1 MLFGLSPRIHHDSGV
16 RMVLIPVRHHP
27 GRHCASTGIR
37 DLVNFHRI
45 GWSEA
50 MCFGIGAGLGIWYLD
65 LAGISPSRLIH
76 VRSADI
82 EEQFFR
88 RIGHPFSWE
97 VYEDPAQSERA
108 LCSCLERGLPAIL
121 RTDIYHLP
129 YYNSSTHFPG
139 HVIVVWGYDSREKHF
154 LVTDTEREDL
164 IEVPF
169 ENMRRARYSTGGF
182 FEMMGNMFA
191 PETISQPVDL
201 SAVISNAIAFNSR
214 MILNSAHDFQGIAGL
229 KKCQQEVLNWGDL
242 TDWQWTA
249 RFTYQVIERRGTG
262 GGGFRP
268 MYADFLAEAAQYVP
282 KAVSLGLAQQMYELG
297 RAWHDLAMALKEA
310 SEEKTPDFSEV
321 AQRLRTLTTKES
333 AYHEDAVTLGRQVPG
348 QSS

>member
-1 MLFGLSPRIHHDSGV
+1 MVFDPLARVHYDGRV

-45 GWSEA
+45 SWSEA

-65 LAGISPSRLIH
+65 LAGTSLSRLIH

-88 RIGHPFSWE
+88 RIGYPFSWE
-97 VYEDPAQSERA
+97 VYEDPAQSEHA
-108 LCSCLERGLPAIL
+108 LCACLDRGLPAII
-121 RTDIYHLP
+121 RTDIYYLP

-139 HVIVVWGYDSREKHF
+139 HVITVWGYDSTEEHF

-169 ENMRRARYSTGGF
+169 ENMRRARYNTGGF
-182 FEMMGNMFA
+182 FEIKGNMFS
-191 PETISQPVDL
+191 PETIAEPEDL
-201 SAVISNAIAFNSR
+201 SAVISRAIAFNSR
-214 MILNSAHDFQGIAGL
+214 VILNETHDFQGIAGL
-229 KKCQQEVLNWGDL
+229 KKWQQEIMNWGDL
-242 TDWQWTA
+242 ADWQWTA

-262 GGGFRP
+262 GGGFRL
-268 MYADFLAEAAQYVP
+268 MYADFLREATDYVP
-282 KAVSLGLAQQMYELG
+282 SVASLGLAEQMVEVG
-297 RAWHDLAMALKEA
+297 RAWHDLAMALKGA
-310 SEEKTPDFSEV
+310 SEAKRPDFSDV
-321 AQRLRTLTTKES
+321 AQRLRIVTRKES
-333 AYHEDAVTLGRQVPG
+333 AYHADAVTLG
-348 QSS
+348 